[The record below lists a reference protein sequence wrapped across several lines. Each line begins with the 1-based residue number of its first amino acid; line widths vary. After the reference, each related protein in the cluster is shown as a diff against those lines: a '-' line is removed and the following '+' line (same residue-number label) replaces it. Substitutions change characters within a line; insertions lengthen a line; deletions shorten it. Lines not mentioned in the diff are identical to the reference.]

1 MVVVFENE
9 LQYFIIFW
17 FGTKCDFTYREFP
30 ILDDLKNTDPEW
42 IFKKTVSCPELILI
56 TNPSLIIVITEMD
69 NPEGKVTYLNTTV
82 QTAGLPTSSSTF

>member
-42 IFKKTVSCPELILI
+42 IFKKNCQLPGTDTHNE
-56 TNPSLIIVITEMD
+56 SLLD
-69 NPEGKVTYLNTTV
+69 YCDHGNGQPGGEGYLPGHYCTDGWATYQL
-82 QTAGLPTSSSTF
+82 